1 MGGIEAIMPKKV
13 AVVASGQTNHTS
25 RRKDVNIP
33 ELIKEAV
40 DRALADGNLAMKD
53 IDAVVIGNMEHFEGI
68 NLSDMWAS
76 EGSGAVMKPAMKV
89 ATGGTTGASVA
100 ACAYYHCASGLF
112 DTVLAI
118 GWEKLSESDTTGGII
133 TAFDPIVERL
143 TLAGAVGGLAI
154 EANLYMSNYGISQEQ
169 IAKAAVM
176 ARKNA
181 QNNPHAHLKLDLT
194 VEMVLNSPVIAY
206 PIHYLE
212 MCPTSDGACA
222 VIFAGEEK
230 AKKIS
235 HKPAWIKAV
244 VCRHNHPYI
253 GDVTWEQSTLE
264 SAAMEAYKIAGI
276 TDPRHELDVIEL
288 YDPASFALLSWI
300 ESLHL
305 CGPGEGGRMIDEGA
319 ITMEG
324 DIPVNP
330 SGGVLSTNPIGATAL
345 IRVAEASLQIQGKAG
360 ARQVEGAKTAL
371 ATGFGG
377 SYWNEVFIL
386 ADRP

>member
-1 MGGIEAIMPKKV
+1 MPKNV
-13 AVVASGQTNHTS
+13 AIIASGQTNHTS

-33 ELIKEAV
+33 EMIREAV
-40 DRALADGNLAMKD
+40 DRALTDAELTIDD

-76 EGSGAVMKPAMKV
+76 EGSGAVMKPCMKI
-89 ATGGTTGASVA
+89 ATGGTTGTSVA
-100 ACAYYHCASGLF
+100 AGAYYHCASGLF

-118 GWEKLSESDTTGGII
+118 GWEKLSESDTTAGII

-143 TLAGAVGGLAI
+143 TLAGAIGGLAI
-154 EANLYMSNYGISQEQ
+154 EANLYMTTYGLSQEHF
-169 IAKAAVM
+169 AKAAVM

-181 QNNPHAHLKLDLT
+181 QNNPHAHLKHDLT
-194 VEMVLNSPVIAY
+194 VEMVLNSPMIAY
-206 PIHYLE
+206 PIHYLD

-222 VIFAGEEK
+222 VIFASEDR
-230 AKKIS
+230 ARRLCPR
-235 HKPAWIKAV
+235 PAWIKAA

-253 GDVTWEQSTLE
+253 GDVWWDRSTLE
-264 SAAMEAYKIAGI
+264 SAAIEAYKIAGI
-276 TDPRHELDVIEL
+276 TNPRKELDVIEL
-288 YDPASFALLSWI
+288 YDPASYALVAWI
-300 ESLHL
+300 QHLHI
-305 CGPGEGGRMIDEGA
+305 CGPGEGGKLIDDGS

-330 SGGVLSTNPIGATAL
+330 SGGVISTNPIGATAL
-345 IRVAEASLQIQGKAG
+345 IRVAEAALQIQGKAG

-386 ADRP
+386 SDRL

>member
-1 MGGIEAIMPKKV
+1 MPQRVAIIG
-13 AVVASGQTNHTS
+13 SGQTDHTS
-25 RRKDVNIP
+25 RRADVNIP

-40 DRALADGNLAMKD
+40 DRALVDAELTIDD

-76 EGSGAVMKPAMKV
+76 EGSGAVMKPAMKI

-112 DTVLAI
+112 DRVLAI
-118 GWEKLSESDTTGGII
+118 GWEKLSESDTTTGII

-154 EANLYMSNYGISQEQ
+154 EANLYMTSYGITQEQ
-169 IAKAAVM
+169 VAKAAVM

-181 QNNPHAHLKLDLT
+181 QRNPHAHLKLDLT
-194 VEMVLNSPVIAY
+194 VEQVLNSPVIAY
-206 PIHYLE
+206 PIHYLD

-222 VIFAGEEK
+222 VIFASEDVARK
-230 AKKIS
+230 SANP
-235 HKPAWIKAV
+235 PAWVKAA

-253 GDVTWEQSTLE
+253 GDVDWRKSTLE
-264 SAAMEAYKIAGI
+264 SAAIEAYRLTGI
-276 TDPRHELDVIEL
+276 THPRRELDVIEL

-300 ESLHL
+300 ESLHI
-305 CGPGEGGRMIDEGA
+305 CGPGEGGKMIDTGA

-330 SGGVLSTNPIGATAL
+330 SGGVISTNPIGATAL
-345 IRVAEASLQIQGKAG
+345 IRVAEAALQIQGKAG
-360 ARQVEGAKTAL
+360 ARQVEGVRIAL

-377 SYWNEVFIL
+377 SYWSEVFIL
-386 ADRP
+386 GGTP

>member
-1 MGGIEAIMPKKV
+1 MPKSV
-13 AVVASGQTNHTS
+13 AIIGSGQTNHTS
-25 RRKDVNIP
+25 RRADVNIP

-40 DRALADGNLAMKD
+40 DRALADADLTIDD

-76 EGSGAVMKPAMKV
+76 EGSGAVMKPAMKI

-112 DTVLAI
+112 DRVLAI
-118 GWEKLSESDTTGGII
+118 GWEKLSESDTTTGII

-154 EANLYMSNYGISQEQ
+154 EANLYMTSYGITQEQ
-169 IAKAAVM
+169 VAKAAVM

-181 QNNPHAHLKLDLT
+181 QRNPHAHLKLDLT
-194 VEMVLNSPVIAY
+194 VEQVLHSPMIAY
-206 PIHYLE
+206 PIHYLD

-222 VIFAGEEK
+222 VIFASEDVARK
-230 AKKIS
+230 SA
-235 HKPAWIKAV
+235 HPPAWVKAA

-253 GDVTWEQSTLE
+253 GDVDWRKNTLE
-264 SAAMEAYKIAGI
+264 SAAIEAYRLAGI
-276 TDPRHELDVIEL
+276 TNPRRELDVIEL

-300 ESLHL
+300 ESLHI
-305 CGPGEGGRMIDEGA
+305 CGPGEGGKMIDAGA

-330 SGGVLSTNPIGATAL
+330 SGGVISTNPIGATAL
-345 IRVAEASLQIQGKAG
+345 IRVAEAALQIQGKAG
-360 ARQVEGAKTAL
+360 ARQVEGVRMAL

-377 SYWNEVFIL
+377 SYWSEVFIL
-386 ADRP
+386 GRTP